1 MCVWKNL
8 ARGTIDIS
16 SLPVVTVHFLSDTSS
31 ILACLRYMLMF
42 PKDKKGHATTK
53 HL

>member
-1 MCVWKNL
+1 MEEFSKKYH
-8 ARGTIDIS
+8 R
-16 SLPVVTVHFLSDTSS
+16 HFFPPRPHRTFS
-31 ILACLRYMLMF
+31 LMF